1 MSKSDYINDLKKII
15 VNFTKDKY
23 KEYLNDKKILL
34 IKEEDLKQIINEV
47 YDTNI
52 TNIKQEIRSKMREKY
67 KDNYPSAI
75 VENTILDFLQNRDLN
90 IQKTI
95 SEIIYV
101 QNINQYTTIIP
112 IINNSLNLNI
122 SITDGYVIINHI
134 KDNLHEK
141 YKEYQNTYNTILEY
155 KFLYAINDKILHM
168 YNDDDKINI
177 IKQEINN
184 KNTAEL
190 TVYYLKTNIEK
201 L

>member
-177 IKQEINN
+177 IKQKINN